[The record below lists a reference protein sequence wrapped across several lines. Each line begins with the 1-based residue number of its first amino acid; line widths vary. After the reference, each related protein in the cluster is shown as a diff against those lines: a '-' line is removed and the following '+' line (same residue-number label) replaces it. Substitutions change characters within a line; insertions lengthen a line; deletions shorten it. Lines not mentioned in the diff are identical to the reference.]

1 MASEFG
7 TLLRQLRRQA
17 GMTQEQLSE
26 RSTVGVR
33 TIRRLETG
41 DPTDPRLGTV
51 KLLAEALDISPVER
65 RKLLS
70 EAGETEPEEPA
81 PEPEPVPRDALTDAA
96 DELARVVGGRWQRE
110 EEQRRIHD
118 PFPLPVRWQPV
129 AALLTDHDDNIG
141 RVPAGAAAVPLNL
154 TGSLDEIDGTYRRI
168 PSQRLVVLGRAGS
181 GKTVLTLRFVL
192 DYLRTRTPGEPVP
205 VVFSLGSWDPTASTL
220 RDWLTAQLLRD
231 YPGLTKRA
239 PGHPTLAA
247 ALVEAGHILPVLDG
261 FDELAAGLH
270 GPALEALN
278 ATTLPLLLTS
288 RPDEYAGAVAATDVL
303 TGAAGIELIDLTP
316 EDLANYLPRTTR
328 RNAGGGTVW
337 DPVLTELRED
347 RAADLAAVLTT
358 PLMVVL
364 ARTVYSDTPGQDPAV
379 LLDTTRFPG
388 REALE
393 DHLLGSFVPTVYR
406 QQPGAAAS
414 RRTWAADRAQRWL
427 GYLAR
432 HLDRLETRDLAW
444 WQLGNSL
451 SRSSRIL
458 TVVLVATVTTAL
470 FDWLF
475 FLPVDMINFGAAFG
489 LRAGLID
496 GLFIG
501 PVVGLGF
508 GLVYGLMVVVGGT
521 VFEPSRMRVRLF
533 GRGDRGS
540 GRARRFVLRFGA
552 GMLGGFVVGLG
563 YGPATML
570 ARLLMFGF
578 PPELG
583 EVMEGAAVNMITTGL
598 IFGLAA
604 GPVFGLAAAVEAPLD
619 LNAVTS
625 PAGLIAANRATVIRQ
640 LLLLVPLLVVAILV
654 AGWLVVGAL
663 QGVLGELIW
672 TFSGGLLIG
681 AVGGL
686 GAGFAYAFAF
696 TAWGQW
702 VILARIWLPLTG
714 KLPWAMLA
722 FLEDAYQRGVLRQAG
737 AVYQFRHAR
746 LQDHLSRSFPA

>member
-7 TLLRQLRRQA
+7 TLLRRLRRQA

-51 KLLAEALDISPVER
+51 KLLAEALDISPAER

-70 EAGETEPEEPA
+70 EAGEEEPEEPA
-81 PEPEPVPRDALTDAA
+81 PEPRPRDALTDAA

-129 AALLTDHDDNIG
+129 SALLTDHDDNIG
-141 RVPAGAAAVPLNL
+141 RAPAGAAAVPLNL
-154 TGSLDEIDGTYRRI
+154 TGSLDDIDGTYRRI
-168 PSQRLVVLGRAGS
+168 PSRRLVVLGRAGS

-192 DYLRTRTPGEPVP
+192 DYLRTRVAGEPVP
-205 VVFSLGSWDPTASTL
+205 VIFSLGSWDPTAGTL

-231 YPGLTKRA
+231 YPGLTKSA
-239 PGHPTLAA
+239 PGHPSLAA

-288 RPDEYAGAVAATDVL
+288 RPGEYTGAIAATDVL

-316 EDLANYLPRTTR
+316 DDLANYLPRTTR
-328 RNAGGGTVW
+328 RNAEGGTVW
-337 DPVLTELRED
+337 DPVLAELRD
-347 RAADLAAVLTT
+347 GRAADLAAVLTT

-379 LLDTTRFPG
+379 LLDTTRFPD
-388 REALE
+388 RESLE

-406 QQPGAAAS
+406 QQPGAAQP
-414 RRTWAADRAQRWL
+414 RQGWEADRAQRWL

-432 HLDRLETRDLAW
+432 HLDKLETRDLAW
-444 WQLGNSL
+444 WQLGTAL

-458 TVVLVATVTTAL
+458 IVVLVASITTAV

-475 FLPVDMINFGAAFG
+475 FLPFDVINFGAGLG

-496 GLFIG
+496 GLLVG

-533 GRGDRGS
+533 GRGDRG
-540 GRARRFVLRFGA
+540 GGLARRFVVRMGA
-552 GMLGGFVVGLG
+552 GILGGFVVGLG
-563 YGPATML
+563 YGPVTML

-578 PPELG
+578 PEELG
-583 EVMEGAAVNMITTGL
+583 WVVEAAGINMITTGL

-604 GPVFGLAAAVEAPLD
+604 GPVFGLATVLEAPLD

-625 PAGLIAANRATVIRQ
+625 PAGLVAANRTTVLRQ
-640 LLLLVPLLVVAILV
+640 VLLLVPLLIVAIMV
-654 AGWLVVGAL
+654 MGWVVVGLL
-663 QGVLGELIW
+663 QGVLGELVW
-672 TFSGGLLIG
+672 TLSGGLLTG

-702 VILARIWLPLTG
+702 VILARVWLPLTG

-746 LQDHLSRSFPA
+746 LQDHLSRTHPA

>member
-26 RSTVGVR
+26 RSSVGVR

-51 KLLAEALDISPVER
+51 KLLAEALDISPAER

-70 EAGETEPEEPA
+70 EAGEEEPEEPA
-81 PEPEPVPRDALTDAA
+81 EPRPRDALSDAA

-129 AALLTDHDDNIG
+129 SALLTDHDDNIG

-192 DYLRTRTPGEPVP
+192 DYLRTRAAGEPVP
-205 VVFSLGSWDPTASTL
+205 VIFSLGSWDPRASTL
-220 RDWLTAQLLRD
+220 RDWLAAQLLRD
-231 YPGLTKRA
+231 YPGLAKRA
-239 PGHPTLAA
+239 PGGSTLAA
-247 ALVEAGHILPVLDG
+247 ALVDGGHILPVLDG

-270 GPALEALN
+270 GHALESLN

-288 RPDEYAGAVAATDVL
+288 RPAEYTDAIAATDVL

-316 EDLANYLPRTTR
+316 ADLANYLPRTTR
-328 RNAGGGTVW
+328 RDAGGGTVW
-337 DPVLTELRED
+337 DPVLAELRD
-347 RAADLAAVLTT
+347 GRAADLAAVLTT

-379 LLDTTRFPG
+379 LLDSARFPD

-406 QQPGAAAS
+406 QRPG
-414 RRTWAADRAQRWL
+414 TTEPWEADRAQRWL
-427 GYLAR
+427 GYLAQ

-444 WQLGNSL
+444 WQLGHSL

-458 TVVLVATVTTAL
+458 TVVLVASVATAVA
-470 FDWLF
+470 DWVF
-475 FLPVDMINFGAAFG
+475 FLPVNMVNFGVGFG
-489 LRAGLID
+489 LRAALID
-496 GLFIG
+496 GLLVG

-540 GRARRFVLRFGA
+540 GLTRRFLIRTGA

-563 YGPATML
+563 YGPVTVL

-578 PPELG
+578 PGELG
-583 EVMEGAAVNMITTGL
+583 WVVEAAGINMITTGL

-604 GPVFGLAAAVEAPLD
+604 GPVFGLAAVVEAPLD

-625 PAGLIAANRATVIRQ
+625 PAGLVAANRATVIRQ
-640 LLLLVPLLVVAILV
+640 LLLLVPLLVVAIMV
-654 AGWLVVGAL
+654 AGWVVVGLL

-672 TFSGGLLIG
+672 TPSGGLLIG

-746 LQDHLSRSFPA
+746 LQDHLSRAFAG